1 MNFFNKKS
9 LVTKL
14 FIFCIVGFLI
24 VFIVDPFTFLKQSN
38 TPTTIPTATSTQNTL
53 RDNQLTVEQIK
64 AEELI
69 TKAPV
74 VKKDDVINQPPEKPL
89 HQVTLPN
96 FAKITNIKE
105 KKTAFFNFIKPA
117 VIQESEN
124 ILMKRKRV
132 ESYLALVSLEDPLT
146 DEALN
151 DIAQLSKEYKVNKT
165 LSMLTQLNQLHSKI
179 DIVPTALVLVQA
191 ANESA
196 WGRARFSKVGL
207 NFFGIWCYKKNCGM
221 IPKGRDNGEKHEV
234 AAFKSVDQAVSR
246 YFKNINTHNAYMI
259 FRTIRA
265 QLRAQNQP
273 LQAEVLATGLI
284 PYSERG
290 VEYVIDI
297 NTMLRQNQAYF

>member
-1 MNFFNKKS
+1 MNFYNKKS

-14 FIFCIVGFLI
+14 FIFCIVVFLI
-24 VFIVDPFTFLKQSN
+24 VFIVAPFTFLKQS
-38 TPTTIPTATSTQNTL
+38 TSATSTQNTL
-53 RDNQLTVEQIK
+53 RDNQLIVEQGK
-64 AEELI
+64 TEERISKTL
-69 TKAPV
+69 V
-74 VKKDDVINQPPEKPL
+74 VKKDVVIKQLPEKPL
-89 HQVTLPN
+89 HEVILPN
-96 FAKITNIKE
+96 FAKISNIKE

-117 VIQESEN
+117 IIKESKI

-132 ESYLALVSLEDPLT
+132 ENYLALVSLEEPLT

-151 DIAQLSKEYKVNKT
+151 DIALLSQEYKVNNT

-196 WGRARFSKVGL
+196 WGTSRFAKVGL

-234 AAFKSVDQAVSR
+234 AAFQSVDQAVNR